1 MPNIQEASVAK
12 LNMQIRD
19 EGAKQTRRRKP
30 RERHLNIRLLQS
42 FLNYSEPLRLQNVF
56 QPIIKLETA
65 LQR

>member
-19 EGAKQTRRRKP
+19 EGAKQTRKP
-30 RERHLNIRLLQS
+30 RERHVNIRLLQS
-42 FLNYSEPLRLQNVF
+42 VLDYSEPLRLQNVF
-56 QPIIKLETA
+56 EPIIKLETA